1 MPSLREEIQ
10 QAFPGA
16 RAAEDMRP
24 LAPTLKTL
32 AAAEFT
38 LQLPAFMV
46 ASLDDPMEGDPIPAI
61 IISEIPKRAAQMR
74 ALTPA
79 QRRVLAKYVASM
91 AGDHELMKG
100 HLLRALNELKPGG

>member
-1 MPSLREEIQ
+1 MPTLREEIE

-16 RAAEDMRP
+16 LVAEDLRS

-32 AAAEFT
+32 PAETFASH
-38 LQLPAFMV
+38 LPAFML
-46 ASLDDPMEGDPIPAI
+46 ASLDDPMDGDPIPAM

-79 QRRVLAKYVASM
+79 QRRILAKYVAAM

-100 HLLRALNELKPGG
+100 HLLKALNELKPGG